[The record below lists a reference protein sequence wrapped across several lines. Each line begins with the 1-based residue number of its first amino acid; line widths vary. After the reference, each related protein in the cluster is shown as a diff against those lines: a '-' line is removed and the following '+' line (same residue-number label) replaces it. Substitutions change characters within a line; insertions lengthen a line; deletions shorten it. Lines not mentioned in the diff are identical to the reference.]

1 MVSIGPV
8 VMTLRFRPLLLSTL
22 CLALA
27 CGDDEP
33 SADTDAGTTGSPSS
47 TGMPGSTGTPTSA
60 TGSSSTSVADGSSTS
75 ADPTTGGVDPVEPL
89 VWQTDCLAGNYDLLR
104 LHPDLECTAIEVPLA
119 WDEPDGE
126 SIVVGAIRI
135 PAATE
140 ERVGT
145 FWTLDGG
152 PGGSGLGYPLDEG
165 WREEVRQAGWDIIIP
180 PHRGTFSPYLTC
192 SFDFA
197 SAECRE
203 ELEAEWGDGLRHFN
217 TVEAARDVGEFIRRE
232 RLSEDE
238 PVVVYGVSYGTYWGQ
253 FYAGEFPT
261 QANAIILDNAVP
273 TDADLA
279 LEEYIVQDVAEQL
292 LQACVDDPVCGARVG
307 FESGEAFS
315 AAVIEA
321 IDDGDCG
328 MGDSGLWEDT
338 DYRLL
343 FGQLMNT
350 RSVRNYIPL
359 MAAMLSR
366 CDPALSEIVN
376 DAVFGLFGALG
387 AKSRPVEQFP
397 LGPIRTDDPG
407 PVANEGPPG
416 FDLLFSGPL
425 QTTVLATT
433 MLAADATP
441 SQAELDAMN
450 HFASLGFGT
459 LMANVER
466 DWSELPKVEFDR
478 DFESQTPM
486 LVLNAHYDLQ
496 TVFPWAEIVS
506 TQHGA
511 PLVEFADGQHGVTLS
526 DTGGKTLEGESCARE
541 IMLAF
546 MDDPQAPVD
555 DSCAQ
560 ALPAID
566 VNLERSDLTGV
577 SMAAF
582 GTADPWSLLPP
593 LE

>member
-1 MVSIGPV
+1 MHY
-8 VMTLRFRPLLLSTL
+8 RFRPLLMSTL

-27 CGDDEP
+27 CGDDDP
-33 SADTDAGTTGSPSS
+33 AADTEGGTGRTTSS
-47 TGMPGSTGTPTSA
+47 TGLPESTGTSTTA
-60 TGSSSTSVADGSSTS
+60 AESSSTSAADESSTT
-75 ADPTTGGVDPVEPL
+75 ADPTTGGEDPIEPL
-89 VWQTDCLAGNYDLLR
+89 LWQTDCLAGNYDLLR
-104 LHPDLECTAIEVPLA
+104 IHPDLECAAIEVPLA
-119 WDEPDGE
+119 WDEPEGAT
-126 SIVVGAIRI
+126 IVVGAIRI

-165 WREEVRQAGWDIIIP
+165 WREEVRQAGWDIIVP
-180 PHRGTFSPYLTC
+180 PHRGTFSPYLSC

-203 ELEAEWGDGLRHFN
+203 ELEEEWGDGLQHFN

-232 RLSEDE
+232 RRSDEE

-261 QANAIILDNAVP
+261 QADAIILDSAVP

-279 LEEYIVQDVAEQL
+279 LEEYLVQDIAEQL
-292 LQACVDDPVCGARVG
+292 LQTCVDDPVCGARVG

-315 AAVIEA
+315 AAVIDA
-321 IDDGDCG
+321 IDNGDCG
-328 MGDSGLWEDT
+328 LGDDGLWEDS
-338 DYRLL
+338 DFRLL
-343 FGQLMNT
+343 FGQLINT

-366 CDPALSEIVN
+366 CDPALSEVVN

-387 AKSRPVEQFP
+387 APQRPVEQYP
-397 LGPIRTDDPG
+397 LGPGLIDDGG
-407 PVANEGPPG
+407 PVASGGPPDL
-416 FDLLFSGPL
+416 DLLFSGPL

-433 MLAADATP
+433 MLDPNATP

-466 DWSELPKVEFDR
+466 EWSDLPKVEFDR

-496 TVFPWAEIVS
+496 TVFPWAEVVS

-526 DTGGKTLEGESCARE
+526 GTGGKTLEGESCARD

-546 MDDPQAPVD
+546 MDDPEAPVD
-555 DSCAQ
+555 DSCA
-560 ALPAID
+560 ASLPTID
-566 VNLERSDLTGV
+566 VNLERPDLTGF
-577 SMAAF
+577 SMAGF
-582 GTADPWSLLPP
+582 GTEDPWSLLPP
-593 LE
+593 LEE

>member
-1 MVSIGPV
+1 MISRI
-8 VMTLRFRPLLLSTL
+8 RPLFISTF
-22 CLALA
+22 CIALA
-27 CGDDEP
+27 CGDDNPPAEIDEGT
-33 SADTDAGTTGSPSS
+33 SGTTSG
-47 TGMPGSTGTPTSA
+47 TGLPGSSGAA
-60 TGSSSTSVADGSSTS
+60 TTASDSSSTVAVDESGTT
-75 ADPTTGGVDPVEPL
+75 ADPTTGGEDPFEPL
-89 VWQTDCLAGNYDLLR
+89 VWQTDCLAGSYDLLR
-104 LHPDLECTAIEVPLA
+104 IHPDLECTSIEVPLA

-126 SIVVGAIRI
+126 TILVGAIRI

-152 PGGSGLGYPLDEG
+152 PGGSGLGYPLDDG
-165 WREEVRQAGWDIIIP
+165 WREEVRQAGWDIIVP
-180 PHRGTFSPYLTC
+180 PHRGTFSPVLTC
-192 SFDFA
+192 SSDFA
-197 SAECRE
+197 SAACRE
-203 ELEAEWGDGLRHFN
+203 ELEEEWGDGLRHFN
-217 TVEAARDVGEFIRRE
+217 TVEAARDLGELIGRE

-261 QANAIILDNAVP
+261 QANAIILDSAVP
-273 TDADLA
+273 TNADLA
-279 LEEYIVQDVAEQL
+279 LEEYIVQDIAGQL

-321 IDDGDCG
+321 IDNGDCG
-328 MGDSGLWEDT
+328 AGDNGLWEDSNF
-338 DYRLL
+338 RLR
-343 FGQLMNT
+343 FGQLINT
-350 RSVRNYIPL
+350 RSARNYIPL

-366 CDPALSEIVN
+366 CDPALSEIVR
-376 DAVFGLFGALG
+376 DAEFGLFGVLG
-387 AKSRPVEQFP
+387 APQRPVEQYP
-397 LGPIRTDDPG
+397 LGPVLADDTG
-407 PVANEGPPG
+407 PVANGGPPD

-486 LVLNAHYDLQ
+486 LVFNAHYDLQ
-496 TVFPWAEIVS
+496 TVFPWAETVS

-511 PLVEFADGQHGVTLS
+511 PLVEIADGQHGLTLS
-526 DTGGKTLEGESCARE
+526 GTGGKTLEGESCARD

-546 MDDPQAPVD
+546 MDDPEAPVD
-555 DSCAQ
+555 DSCAE

-566 VNLERSDLTGV
+566 VNLERPDLTGF
-577 SMAAF
+577 SMASF
-582 GTADPWSLLPP
+582 GTEDPWSLLPP
-593 LE
+593 LGE